1 MSACNTAFFRG
12 NRHHVLLGRYLVS
25 GIRCRRS
32 VTASFPPPLAGPA
45 HSTQIGGQ
53 CTELVWGVVGF
64 KQSLNCATSTTV
76 LSPSCPLP
84 RPLALFLTPS
94 LSFSSALS
102 LSLTFSPFSSPPPPG
117 RCHSLKRLVAW
128 MSVNFPVARPFL
140 AHHPGWAG
148 PSAAR
153 YFVALVASTVAAAAA
168 MDCMQFVQDSG

>member
-12 NRHHVLLGRYLVS
+12 NRHHVLLGFYRYLVS
-25 GIRCRRS
+25 GSRCRRS

-45 HSTQIGGQ
+45 HSTQTGGQ

-102 LSLTFSPFSSPPPPG
+102 LSLTFLPSLSPPWAVPLVETVGGLDVCELSCGSTIPG
-117 RCHSLKRLVAW
+117 SPSRVGRSQRC
-128 MSVNFPVARPFL
+128 
-140 AHHPGWAG
+140 
-148 PSAAR
+148 
-153 YFVALVASTVAAAAA
+153 
-168 MDCMQFVQDSG
+168 